1 MLLGNKKCDCT
12 CKYHGLLSGSLQFC
26 ACVSVQKFGGGSL
39 FRNVLKEEKWLVKF
53 ATTSN

>member
-12 CKYHGLLSGSLQFC
+12 CKHHGLLSGSLQFC

-39 FRNVLKEEKWLVKF
+39 FRNVLKEEK
-53 ATTSN
+53 